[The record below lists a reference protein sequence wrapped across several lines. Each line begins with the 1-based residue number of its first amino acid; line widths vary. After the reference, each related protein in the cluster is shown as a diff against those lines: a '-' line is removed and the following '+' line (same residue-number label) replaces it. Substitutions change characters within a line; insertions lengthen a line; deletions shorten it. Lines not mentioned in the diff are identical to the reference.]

1 MPIAGSGLDCYS
13 HRMGQCVLNQAM
25 PTGRVWIRHQTRLA
39 ARLLRCAPVILALLL
54 GCGKPPLRF
63 PLERTP
69 ARLERG
75 KYLANAVA
83 ICFHCHSERDWASSP
98 GGLPA
103 AGRIGGGRVL
113 HPGFSLTFPNITPD
127 RETGAGTWS
136 DEDFYRALTQGI
148 GHDGRTL
155 YIEMPY
161 RQFSQLS
168 DEDLASIIV
177 YVRSLPPLHNALP
190 KSEIPKAVMAHM
202 KPLPPRLRS
211 FSPDLSTPQRRG
223 AYLVEAAACTYCH
236 TPRQN
241 EEDLPGMAFAG
252 GMPFQGAWGNVAS
265 ANITPDPSGI
275 PYYDE
280 RMFLQVMRTG
290 WNDARKINPVMPWP
304 YFRDMKDDD
313 LRAVFAYLQTLP
325 PVKHRVDNAE
335 AFSLCRKCGYVHGLG
350 AMN

>member
-1 MPIAGSGLDCYS
+1 MTMNERPTPL
-13 HRMGQCVLNQAM
+13 MG
-25 PTGRVWIRHQTRLA
+25 GRRLARLMAFTTRLRGRA
-39 ARLLRCAPVILALLL
+39 LILLALSL

-69 ARLERG
+69 ARLQRG

-83 ICFHCHSERDWASSP
+83 ICFHCHSERDWVSSP

-103 AGRIGGGRVL
+103 AGRFGGGRVL
-113 HPGFSLTFPNITPD
+113 HPGFRLTFPNITPD

-136 DEDFYRALTQGI
+136 DQDFFRALTQGI

-202 KPLPPRLRS
+202 KPLPPRLHS

-223 AYLVEAAACTYCH
+223 AYLVAAAACTYCH

-265 ANITPDPSGI
+265 ANITPAPSGI

-280 RMFLQVMRTG
+280 HMFVQVMRTG

-304 YFRDMKDDD
+304 YFREMETED

-325 PVKHRVDNAE
+325 RVKHHVDNAE

>member
-1 MPIAGSGLDCYS
+1 MRLYS
-13 HRMGQCVLNQAM
+13 SVIFLVL
-25 PTGRVWIRHQTRLA
+25 
-39 ARLLRCAPVILALLL
+39 C
-54 GCGKPPLRF
+54 GCGRSPLQF
-63 PLERTP
+63 PLERTQ

-83 ICFHCHSERDWASSP
+83 ICFHCHSERDWVTPP

-103 AGRIGGGRVL
+103 DGRLGGGRVL
-113 HPGFSLTFPNITPD
+113 HPGFRLTFPNITPD

-136 DEDFYRALTQGI
+136 DEDFYRALTRGI

-177 YVRSLPPLHNALP
+177 YVRSLAPIHNALP
-190 KSEIPKAVMAHM
+190 KSEIPKEVMAKM
-202 KPLPPRLRS
+202 QALPPRMGS
-211 FSPDLSTPQRRG
+211 FAPDLSTPQRRG
-223 AYLVEAAACTYCH
+223 AYLVQAAACTYCH
-236 TPRQN
+236 TPRQK

-252 GMPFQGAWGNVAS
+252 GMPFVGAWGNVAS

-280 RMFLQVMRTG
+280 RMFLEVMRTG
-290 WNDARKINPVMPWP
+290 KNDARKINPVMPWP
-304 YFRDMKDDD
+304 YFREMAETD
-313 LRAVFAYLQTLP
+313 LRDIFAYLRMVA
-325 PVKHRVDNAE
+325 PVKHHVDNAE
-335 AFSLCRKCGYVHGLG
+335 AFSFCRKCGYVHGLG

>member
-1 MPIAGSGLDCYS
+1 M
-13 HRMGQCVLNQAM
+13 Q
-25 PTGRVWIRHQTRLA
+25 
-39 ARLLRCAPVILALLL
+39 
-54 GCGKPPLRF
+54 F
-63 PLERTP
+63 PLKRTQ

-83 ICFHCHSERDWASSP
+83 ICFHCHAERDWVTPP

-103 AGRIGGGRVL
+103 GGRLGGGRVL
-113 HPGFSLTFPNITPD
+113 HPGFRLTFPNITPD

-136 DEDFYRALTQGI
+136 DEDFYRALTRGI

-161 RQFSQLS
+161 RQFSQIS

-177 YVRSLPPLHNALP
+177 YVRSLAPIHNALP
-190 KSEIPKAVMAHM
+190 KSEIPNEVMAKM
-202 KPLPPRLRS
+202 QTLAPRTGG
-211 FSPDLSTPQRRG
+211 FTPDLSTPQRRG
-223 AYLVEAAACTYCH
+223 AYLVLAAACTYCH

-252 GMPFQGAWGNVAS
+252 GMPFEGAWGNVAS

-275 PYYDE
+275 SYYDE
-280 RMFLQVMRTG
+280 RMFLEVMRTG
-290 WNDARKINPVMPWP
+290 TNDARKINPVMPWP
-304 YFRDMKDDD
+304 YFREMAEND
-313 LRAVFAYLQTLP
+313 LRDIFAYLRTIQ
-325 PVKHRVDNAE
+325 PVKHHVDNAE
-335 AFSLCRKCGYVHGLG
+335 AFSVCRKCGYVHGLG

>member
-1 MPIAGSGLDCYS
+1 MA
-13 HRMGQCVLNQAM
+13 A
-25 PTGRVWIRHQTRLA
+25 TTRLRGPA
-39 ARLLRCAPVILALLL
+39 LILLVLSL

-69 ARLERG
+69 ARLSRG

-83 ICFHCHSERDWASSP
+83 ICFHCHSERDWTTPP

-103 AGRIGGGRVL
+103 AGRLGGGRVL
-113 HPGFSLTFPNITPD
+113 HPGFRLTFPNITPD

-136 DEDFYRALTQGI
+136 DHDFYRALTQGI

-161 RQFSQLS
+161 LQLSQLS

-177 YVRSLPPLHNALP
+177 YVRSLPPIRNALP

-202 KPLPPRLRS
+202 KPLPPRLRG
-211 FSPDLSTPQRRG
+211 FSADLSTPQRRG
-223 AYLVEAAACTYCH
+223 AYLVLAAACTYCH

-280 RMFLQVMRTG
+280 HMFLQVMRTG

-304 YFRDMKDDD
+304 YFREMEIDD
-313 LRAVFAYLQTLP
+313 LCAVFAYLRTLP
-325 PVKHRVDNAE
+325 PVKHHLDNAE
-335 AFSLCRKCGYVHGLG
+335 AVSLCRKCGYVHGLG

>member
-1 MPIAGSGLDCYS
+1 MAS
-13 HRMGQCVLNQAM
+13 A
-25 PTGRVWIRHQTRLA
+25 TRLRGPA
-39 ARLLRCAPVILALLL
+39 VILLVLSS

-63 PLERTP
+63 PLERTT
-69 ARLERG
+69 ARLQRG

-83 ICFHCHSERDWASSP
+83 ICFHCHSERDWATPP

-103 AGRIGGGRVL
+103 AGRLGGGRVL
-113 HPGFSLTFPNITPD
+113 HPGFRLTFPNITRD

-136 DEDFYRALTQGI
+136 DHDFYRALTQGI

-161 RQFSQLS
+161 LQFSQLS
-168 DEDLASIIV
+168 DEDLASVIV
-177 YVRSLPPLHNALP
+177 YVRSLPAIHNALP
-190 KSEIPKAVMAHM
+190 KSEIPRELMAHM
-202 KPLPPRLRS
+202 KPLPPRLRG
-211 FSPDLSTPQRRG
+211 FSPDLSTLQRRG
-223 AYLVEAAACTYCH
+223 AYLVLAAACTYCH

-252 GMPFQGAWGNVAS
+252 GMRFEGAWGNVAS

-290 WNDARKINPVMPWP
+290 WNDSRKINPVMPWP
-304 YFRDMKDDD
+304 YFRDMEIDD

-325 PVKHRVDNAE
+325 PVKHHLDNAE
-335 AFSLCRKCGYVHGLG
+335 AFSLCRKCGNVHGLG

>member
-1 MPIAGSGLDCYS
+1 MKY
-13 HRMGQCVLNQAM
+13 
-25 PTGRVWIRHQTRLA
+25 
-39 ARLLRCAPVILALLL
+39 LLL
-54 GCGKPPLRF
+54 PLMLLAGCGKPPLQF

-75 KYLANAVA
+75 KYLANTVA
-83 ICFHCHSERDWASSP
+83 ICFHCHSERDWVTPP

-103 AGRIGGGRVL
+103 GGRLGGGRVL
-113 HPGFSLTFPNITPD
+113 NPGFRLTFPNITPD

-136 DEDFYRALTQGI
+136 DHDFYRALTQGI

-161 RQFSQLS
+161 RQFSQLA

-177 YVRSLPPLHNALP
+177 YVRSLPPLHQAWP
-190 KSEIPKAVMAHM
+190 KSEIPRAVMVHM
-202 KPLPPRLRS
+202 KPLPPRLAS
-211 FSPDLSTPQRRG
+211 FAPDLSTPERRG
-223 AYLVEAAACTYCH
+223 AYLVLAAACTYCH
-236 TPRQN
+236 TPRQD

-252 GMPFQGAWGNVAS
+252 GMPFQGAYGNVAS

-280 RMFLQVMRTG
+280 RMFLEVMRTG
-290 WNDARKINPVMPWP
+290 HNDARKINPVMPWP
-304 YFRDMKDDD
+304 YFRDMAESDLKDI
-313 LRAVFAYLQTLP
+313 FAYLLTLP
-325 PVKHRVDNAE
+325 PVKHHLDNAE
-335 AFSLCRKCGYVHGLG
+335 PFSLCRKCGYVHGLG